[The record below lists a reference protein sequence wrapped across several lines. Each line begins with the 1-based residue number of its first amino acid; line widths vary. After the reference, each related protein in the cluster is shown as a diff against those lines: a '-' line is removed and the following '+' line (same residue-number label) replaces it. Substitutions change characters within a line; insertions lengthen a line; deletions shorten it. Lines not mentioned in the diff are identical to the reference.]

1 MFKLFPLVIYTDGAT
16 EGYLK
21 NGNINLDDLVII
33 KLEMEK
39 NLKIGIIGAGI
50 QGVCNALFL
59 QKKGYQVTL
68 FDKDEPGNLSASYG
82 NAGHFSPYASI
93 PLNRPDIL
101 TDVPAMLL
109 SSSGPLA
116 VKWNYV
122 PKMIPWFL
130 KFLKN
135 CSTKNMMH
143 TAKYMHQILDL
154 ALPAYDELFD
164 EIDLSGLVEN
174 KGIMYIWNDQN
185 LKSRELEINI
195 RNEIGAEQQLL
206 NQKEIHDLEPNI
218 KKIYHAGVF
227 YKKARHARNPKKI
240 LLKLLDLFLKKDG
253 KFLKLN
259 VQDIT
264 FDNEK
269 PILKSDVQ
277 TFIFDRVVIACG
289 AFSKKLTDKLDEKI
303 PLDTERGYH
312 VHFKGCD
319 HLVSRPVV
327 FTNRGF
333 GMTPMEQGLRVV
345 GTVEFGG
352 LENPLSK
359 GRIKNLV
366 NNAKYMLD
374 GLPEHEDEWLGFRPT
389 LPDYLPVIGPSKN
402 YKNVFY
408 SFGHHHLGW
417 TLAAISGKIISNM
430 IANKNTN
437 LNLEPYSSKRF

>member
-1 MFKLFPLVIYTDGAT
+1 
-16 EGYLK
+16 
-21 NGNINLDDLVII
+21 
-33 KLEMEK
+33 MEK
-39 NLKIGIIGAGI
+39 DLKIGIIGAGI

-59 QKKGYQVTL
+59 QKRGYQVTL

-101 TDVPAMLL
+101 SDIPAMLL

-116 VKWNYV
+116 LKWNYV
-122 PKMIPWFL
+122 PKLIPWFL

-143 TAKYMHQILDL
+143 TAKYMHQILDI
-154 ALPAYDELFD
+154 ALPAYDELFE

-174 KGIMYIWNDQN
+174 KGIMYIWNNQN

-240 LLKLLDLFLKKDG
+240 LLKLFDLFLKKDG

-259 VQDIT
+259 IQDIV
-264 FDNEK
+264 FDKEK
-269 PILKSDVQ
+269 PTLKSETQ
-277 TFIFDRVVIACG
+277 QFMFDRVVVACG
-289 AFSKKLTDKLDEKI
+289 AFSKKLTDKLDERI

-312 VHFKGCD
+312 IHFKGCD
-319 HLVSRPVV
+319 HLISRPVV
-327 FTNRGF
+327 FQNRGF

-352 LENPLSK
+352 LKNPLSK
-359 GRIKNLV
+359 GRIKNLI
-366 NNAKYMLD
+366 NNAKYLLD

-417 TLAAISGKIISNM
+417 TLAAISGKIVSNM

-437 LNLEPYSSKRF
+437 LNLEPYSSERF

>member
-1 MFKLFPLVIYTDGAT
+1 ML
-16 EGYLK
+16 
-21 NGNINLDDLVII
+21 N
-33 KLEMEK
+33 
-39 NLKIGIIGAGI
+39 NLKIGIIGSGI
-50 QGVCNALFL
+50 QGICNALFL
-59 QKKGYQVTL
+59 QKKGYEVTL

-101 TDVPAMLL
+101 TDIPAMLL

-116 VKWNYV
+116 LKWNYV

-143 TAKYMHQILDL
+143 TAKYMHQILDI
-154 ALPAYDELFD
+154 ALPAYDELFE

-206 NQKEIHDLEPNI
+206 NKKEVHDLEPNI

-240 LLKLLDLFLKKDG
+240 LLKLFDLFLKKDG

-259 VQDIT
+259 IQDIT
-264 FDNEK
+264 FNNEK
-269 PILKSDVQ
+269 PILKSETQ
-277 TFIFDRVVIACG
+277 QFIFDRVVIACG

-312 VHFKGCD
+312 IHFKGYD
-319 HLVSRPVV
+319 HLISRPVV

-352 LENPLSK
+352 LENPISRD
-359 GRIKNLV
+359 RIKNLI

-374 GLPEHEDEWLGFRPT
+374 GLPEHQDEWLGFRPT
-389 LPDYLPVIGPSKN
+389 LPDYLPVIGSSKN

-430 IANKNTN
+430 IANKKTN

>member
-1 MFKLFPLVIYTDGAT
+1 
-16 EGYLK
+16 
-21 NGNINLDDLVII
+21 
-33 KLEMEK
+33 MEK
-39 NLKIGIIGAGI
+39 KLKIGVIGAGI

-68 FDKDEPGNLSASYG
+68 FDKDGPDNLSASYG

-101 TDVPAMLL
+101 TDIPAMLL
-109 SSSGPLA
+109 SSFGPLA
-116 VKWNYV
+116 LKWNYV
-122 PKMIPWFL
+122 PKMIPWFI

-143 TAKYMHQILDL
+143 TAKYMHQILDI
-154 ALPAYDELFD
+154 ALPAYDELFE

-259 VQDIT
+259 IKNIE
-264 FDNEK
+264 FDGEK
-269 PILKSDVQ
+269 PILKSDAQ
-277 TFIFDRVVIACG
+277 TFIFDRIVIACG

-312 VHFKGCD
+312 IHFKNCD
-319 HLVSRPVV
+319 HLISRPVV

-333 GMTPMEQGLRVV
+333 GMTPMEQKLRVV

-417 TLAAISGKIISNM
+417 TLAAISGKIISKM